1 LSCRPAGLSTQKYPT
16 HSTNSR
22 VRKGGACQIWPV
34 VTAGSLLMR
43 GVKAATEETGPILGP
58 ELVGTA
64 AIEVTAAAAVAGVA
78 AVGVE
83 RAIMC

>member
-1 LSCRPAGLSTQKYPT
+1 
-16 HSTNSR
+16 
-22 VRKGGACQIWPV
+22 
-34 VTAGSLLMR
+34 MR

-78 AVGVE
+78 AVGAE